1 MCEFEPLEA
10 FVAVPSPLVVTIS
23 LEGLS
28 KGVEYLEED
37 LVWNAT
43 NCCRRRR
50 RLLMIVVAVMT
61 VGK

>member
-1 MCEFEPLEA
+1 MRELEPA
-10 FVAVPSPLVVTIS
+10 FVAVPSPLVERLK

-43 NCCRRRR
+43 DCRPRRQ
-50 RLLMIVVAVMT
+50 LMIIRAIIAV
-61 VGK
+61 GR